1 MELPNHSITE
11 CSQPKVETVLYAIAH
26 RNYGDWQLTI
36 VTEQGVYEVSFA
48 SVVTSLWSGDI
59 TLQQSN
65 QSMSTLKERRH

>member
-1 MELPNHSITE
+1 MELPNRSITE
-11 CSQPKVETVLYAIAH
+11 CSQPRVERVQFACAH
-26 RNYGDWQLTI
+26 RNNEGWQLTI

-48 SVVTSLWSGDI
+48 FVVTNLWSGDI